1 MEKYR
6 VLQYSSLV
14 ALNEEINK
22 LADKYAPVGNLIYTG
37 DAFIQQV
44 ELTEEGEE
52 LIRKEEALSY
62 VMVSDEASFR
72 EALISGKEIFLK
84 EDLTINGISKE
95 NKLLI
100 EKPAKINLKGHK
112 LTLAGS
118 RPRFDVKS
126 SLSVSNGEVEGGS
139 YVFILF
145 DGGDL
150 KLSNVKVS
158 GNCTATVGTSLNP
171 GEVANIEARNCK
183 LVGGTTGSIVT
194 WGGNVKLYNST
205 VIGKGYYGISATGN
219 DTVPPTN
226 IYAEDCIISNENA
239 GNMDGAGIYFPA
251 EGSLYLK
258 GCDVSGAVA
267 AYIKCG
273 DVRIAGGKYSSLKE
287 SVEPYVFNNNGFVA
301 TGDII
306 VCDACNY
313 PNGDAQ
319 VAIVNPSFGSRSE
332 EAFDIASY
340 KKPEDYVGSQKVRVS
355 VNTVAKKNF

>member
-1 MEKYR
+1 MEKYI
-6 VLQYSSLV
+6 VLQNPSLD
-14 ALNEEINK
+14 ALNDEINK
-22 LADKYAPVGNLIYTG
+22 LADKYAPVGNLIYANG
-37 DAFIQQV
+37 NFIQQV

-52 LIRKEEALSY
+52 LIRKEEALGY
-62 VMVSDEASFR
+62 VVVSDEASFR

-84 EDLTINGISKE
+84 NDLTINNISKE
-95 NKLLI
+95 NKLLV
-100 EKPAKINLKGHK
+100 EKPSKINLKGHK

-126 SLSVSNGEVEGGS
+126 SLEVSNGEVEGGS
-139 YVFILF
+139 YVFILTA
-145 DGGDL
+145 GGDL
-150 KLSNVKVS
+150 KLSGVKVS

-171 GEVANIEARNCK
+171 GEVANIEARNCE
-183 LVGGTTGSIVT
+183 LVGGSTGSIVT

-219 DTVPPTN
+219 SSVPPTN
-226 IYAEDCIISNENA
+226 VYAEDCIISNENKI
-239 GNMDGAGIYFPA
+239 DGAGIYFPA

-287 SVEPYVFNNNGFVA
+287 SVEPYAFNNNGFVA

-340 KKPEDYVGSQKVRVS
+340 KKSEDYVGSQKVNVS